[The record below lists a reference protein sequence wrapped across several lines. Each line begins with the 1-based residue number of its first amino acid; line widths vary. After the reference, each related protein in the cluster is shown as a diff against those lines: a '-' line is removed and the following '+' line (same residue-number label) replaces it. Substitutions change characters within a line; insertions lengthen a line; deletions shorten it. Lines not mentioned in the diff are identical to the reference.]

1 MQLAKL
7 NWASTISV
15 TFNCGKISPV
25 EHFFF
30 FFALLSG
37 NFKVSAVNRPR

>member
-7 NWASTISV
+7 NWAGTISV

-25 EHFFF
+25 ELYF

-37 NFKVSAVNRPR
+37 NFKVSAVNRSR